1 MAAALAARSNHPLA
15 VALAAQAGSAVAG
28 TRWSDVQEH
37 PGFGLEALSPAGA
50 RYRLGAR
57 DWATAVAGSDRGTTD
72 APRDAQASGEDGGAA
87 TQAAARH
94 HATAGADASAAFPD
108 PELAAPR
115 SAFAGP
121 HGLLAE
127 FRFAEALRPETRATV
142 QGLRDAGLE
151 VALLSGDA
159 PARVAAVA
167 ATLGIERAEGGATP
181 ADKLAR
187 VAALQQSG
195 RRIGMVGDG
204 LNDAPVMARAD
215 ASFALGDGSALTRA
229 KADFI
234 VLSGSLADIAWART
248 QARRALRVVR
258 QNLGWAIGYN
268 AICVPL
274 ALAGWFPPWAAGLG
288 MAASSLFVVLNALRI
303 DRSPA
308 RTSPDPE
315 TT

>member
-1 MAAALAARSNHPLA
+1 M
-15 VALAAQAGSAVAG
+15 
-28 TRWSDVQEH
+28 
-37 PGFGLEALSPAGA
+37 
-50 RYRLGAR
+50 
-57 DWATAVAGSDRGTTD
+57 
-72 APRDAQASGEDGGAA
+72 
-87 TQAAARH
+87 
-94 HATAGADASAAFPD
+94 
-108 PELAAPR
+108 
-115 SAFAGP
+115 
-121 HGLLAE
+121 
-127 FRFAEALRPETRATV
+127 
-142 QGLRDAGLE
+142 QGLRDAALD

-167 ATLGIERAEGGATP
+167 AALGIERAEGAATP
-181 ADKLAR
+181 ADHLAR
-187 VAALQQSG
+187 VAALQQAG
-195 RRIGMVGDG
+195 RRVGMVGDG

-234 VLSGSLADIAWART
+234 VLSGSLADIAWTRT
-248 QARRALRVVR
+248 QARRALRIVR

-308 RTSPDPE
+308 LT
-315 TT
+315 